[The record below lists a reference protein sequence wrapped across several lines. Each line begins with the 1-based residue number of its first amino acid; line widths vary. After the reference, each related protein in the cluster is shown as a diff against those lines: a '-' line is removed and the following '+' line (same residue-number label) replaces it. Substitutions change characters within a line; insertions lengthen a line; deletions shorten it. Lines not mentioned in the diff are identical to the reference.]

1 MLMRSVSFF
10 LFRYCCYGPV
20 VHIQFV
26 HIRFVQRTRMPET
39 SDINNI
45 SESCQILL
53 KGGRDQMFCTECGKA
68 LEDDEK
74 VCRVCGKVLTEDIPE
89 SLMQAEET
97 QEEAKGETQEEA
109 KGETQE
115 ATTQERLPEN
125 GSVSQAGS
133 APGKIIISDSLQLI
147 IVAVLTIINMYLLRI
162 FAIGSVILIILAL
175 SSKTQED
182 AERMVRYAKWCGIAG
197 IIMFIV
203 CVILLVVII
212 GFYSVSSVESVSPS

>member
-1 MLMRSVSFF
+1 
-10 LFRYCCYGPV
+10 
-20 VHIQFV
+20 
-26 HIRFVQRTRMPET
+26 MPET

-89 SLMQAEET
+89 SLMQAE
-97 QEEAKGETQEEA
+97 ETQEEA